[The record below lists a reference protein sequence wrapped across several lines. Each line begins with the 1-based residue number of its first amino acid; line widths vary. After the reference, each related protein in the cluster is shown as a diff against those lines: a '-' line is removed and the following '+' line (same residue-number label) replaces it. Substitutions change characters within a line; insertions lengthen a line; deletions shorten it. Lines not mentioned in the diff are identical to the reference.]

1 MSISHCPVEIMGQNI
16 SMPISICDDKKCQM
30 SMDGN
35 GVWSWTDQTID
46 SKNHEIVNCP
56 WCNTI

>member
-1 MSISHCPVEIMGQNI
+1 MGQNI

-35 GVWSWTDQTID
+35 GVWSWTDQTTD
-46 SKNHEIVNCP
+46 SKNHDIINCP